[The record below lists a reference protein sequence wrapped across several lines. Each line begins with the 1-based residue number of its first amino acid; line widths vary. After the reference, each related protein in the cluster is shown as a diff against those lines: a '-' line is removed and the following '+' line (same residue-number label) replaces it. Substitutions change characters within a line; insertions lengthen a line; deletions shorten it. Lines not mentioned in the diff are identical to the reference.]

1 MTIVS
6 TTTVEQYAGDGVQAE
21 WPVTFPFHRPE
32 DVRAV
37 VTGVGGD
44 RVLTYG
50 ADYTVAALPGGGGSM
65 ATMPGTPGAPGMVGA
80 GEQLTLWLDQP
91 FTQEMDLRN
100 TGVLDAEML
109 ERGFD
114 RLTLMAQQ
122 LREEVGRCVKVP
134 LTDQATRTDE
144 LLAGIAANVG
154 RAEMATLEAEGH
166 AASASADA
174 ARAEGVA
181 SGLGDALAGV
191 LQLREEVEQAVA
203 DARQDIASTAAF
215 VPIGAILDFPVHT
228 VSGGFLPCAGQ
239 TVAREAYPDLVA
251 YLTGDPLA
259 LSATLPDLRGEF
271 RRGADLGRGVDAGR
285 VVGSTQGAAVES
297 HGHEGSAASAGSHGH
312 DLRFHYAASG
322 SGSYISCSGS
332 GSGATLANSNTY
344 NLTATNS
351 VVAAGAHTHA
361 VTITPSG
368 GVETRP
374 RNIAVVAC
382 IKAYHAPMSAAPV
395 DLTDVLAALD
405 AIRLSGAEAKQPQT
419 ILRCRMKSPMAP
431 PFHDLA
437 LPDFLS
443 FSGLVVTLLADPAT
457 PFAACFGNGGASVAS
472 EITGN
477 LSVALPAAA
486 ATQWLY
492 AERNPDT
499 GALSLGATDTP
510 PEYGAARRGVAEPGN
525 YTGYT
530 GKWGTVAASTEYAGG
545 GNPAWKAL
553 DGSYGVAGAG
563 AWWTAS
569 GVTSGWW
576 RLTLDRKRRIRGYE
590 MVGNDDGLPLPRAWN
605 IKVTSNGVQ
614 TTVDSVTGA
623 AWSASERKRRLI
635 AVPVDCDV
643 LEVECLNSGREYVGM
658 MEFVPIFDEDWYSP
672 PENSMR
678 RADGAQVQR
687 VYVGK
692 AVVSGGAVAAVAPFH
707 PGVLAVVPVGSGMVL
722 AAATSYTE
730 HNPLGC
736 PVHCDAEA
744 WHAAGAAWLP
754 VHYVTDTAL
763 TNNRGGVRFSVKS
776 GASVKLRTGGAVI
789 AGDGE
794 YIQQNTALVRMIAR
808 RVF

>member
-6 TTTVEQYAGDGVQAE
+6 TNTVEQYAGDGVQTE

-50 ADYTVAALPGGGGSM
+50 TDYAVAALPGGGGSM
-65 ATMPGTPGAPGMVGA
+65 TTMPGTPGAPGMVGT
-80 GEQLTLWLDQP
+80 GERLTLWLDQP

-134 LTDQATRTDE
+134 LTDQSTRTDE

-154 RAEMATLEAEGH
+154 RAEMAALNAEVRATDAGTEADRAG
-166 AASASADA
+166 A
-174 ARAEGVA
+174 ARA
-181 SGLGDALAGV
+181 DV
-191 LQLREEVEQAVA
+191 LEARDDVVQAVA
-203 DARQDIASTAAF
+203 DARNEVLASAAF

-228 VSGGFLPCAGQ
+228 VPLGFLLCAGQ
-239 TVAREAYPDLVA
+239 EVTKEAYPELVA

-285 VVGSTQGAAVES
+285 VA
-297 HGHEGSAASAGSHGH
+297 GSAQGDAIRNITGSCGTIRLASAGSAPSGA
-312 DLRFHYAASG
+312 FTGAATGVAISGTASG
-322 SGSYISCSGS
+322 
-332 GSGATLANSNTY
+332 
-344 NLTATNS
+344 TA
-351 VVAAGAHTHA
+351 
-361 VTITPSG
+361 G
-368 GVETRP
+368 GVGGFDASAVVPTASENRP
-374 RNIAVVAC
+374 RNIAVVSC

-395 DLTDVLAALD
+395 DLKGVLAVLD

-419 ILRCRMKSPMAP
+419 ILRCRMKAPMAA

-443 FSGLVVTLLADPAT
+443 FSGLVVTLLADPAA
-457 PFAACFGNGGASVAS
+457 PFAACFGNGGTSVAS

-477 LSVALPAAA
+477 LCVTLPGAA

-492 AERNPDT
+492 VERNPDT
-499 GALSLGATDTP
+499 GTLSLGATDTP
-510 PEYGAARRGVAEPGN
+510 PEYGAARRGVAESGN
-525 YTGYT
+525 YTGYA
-530 GKWGTVAASTEYAGG
+530 GKWGTVSASTEYVGG
-545 GNPAWKAL
+545 ASPAWQAL
-553 DGSYGVAGAG
+553 DGVSNKGWYS
-563 AWWTAS
+563 AS

-576 RLTLDRKRRIRGYE
+576 RLTMNRKRRVRGYE
-590 MVGNDDGLPLPRAWN
+590 MVCESDAQAIPRAWN
-605 IKVTSNGVQ
+605 VKVVNDGV
-614 TTVDSVTGA
+614 TTTEDSVAGA
-623 AWSASERKRRLI
+623 AWAAWERKRRLFV
-635 AVPVDCDV
+635 APVDCDA

-672 PENSMR
+672 PENIMR

-692 AVVSGGAVAAVAPFH
+692 ALVSGGAVVAVTPFA
-707 PGVLAVVPVGSGMVL
+707 PGVEAVVPLNGGNAL
-722 AAATSYTE
+722 AASTTYAMD
-730 HNPLGC
+730 NPLGT
-736 PVHCDAEA
+736 PVLGEFVVEGYDTTSAPNYWVPCGLCWTGSQYMGVMTKTANQSLIRVRTYTGHFWWGSDLSSMTY
-744 WHAAGAAWLP
+744 AATRAR
-754 VHYVTDTAL
+754 VK
-763 TNNRGGVRFSVKS
+763 VRRAF
-776 GASVKLRTGGAVI
+776 
-789 AGDGE
+789 
-794 YIQQNTALVRMIAR
+794 
-808 RVF
+808 